1 MDPMN
6 NNQMN
11 SMYQSPL
18 GQQPKHKT
26 SIISIIV
33 FLLIAIIVAVLGFGR
48 INTIKEETD
57 KLEMQNAKAAQEM
70 EVKTKAMEE
79 KQKDEAN
86 ILSDLDAIN
95 IESNASD
102 IAEIEAAF

>member
-1 MDPMN
+1 MDPIN

-18 GQQPKHKT
+18 VQQPKHKT
-26 SIISIIV
+26 SVVSVIV
-33 FLLIAIIVAVLGFGR
+33 LLLIASIVAVLGFGR
-48 INTIKEETD
+48 VNTIKEEAD
-57 KLEMQNAKAAQEM
+57 KLELQNAKTSQEM
-70 EVKTKAMEE
+70 ESKTKAMEE
-79 KQKDEAN
+79 KKKAEAN

-102 IAEIEAAF
+102 IAEIDAAF